1 MGDGPVVVGRLKD
14 MHETWRMRLR
24 RWLDAVLA
32 VATRFREDRGGRLAA
47 SLAYRTVFAFAPLLL
62 VAVAVA
68 GFVYGSVDAQV
79 RLVADIEPVVG
90 SELAGLVSDLL
101 GQAAASRSTTGIIG
115 VLLMSWTAS
124 ALFLEAQG
132 SLDFV
137 FGGNPHP
144 KTGLFA
150 WIVRR
155 LLALAAALSMG
166 LVLLA
171 VLLSGTLWR
180 MLRSRVDW
188 SEPLKLGVAWLA
200 PVVGWLVLA
209 GLFTLVFRLVPSR
222 VVQWR
227 PAAIG
232 GALTAVGFAIAAG
245 VIGSYFDA
253 DRFTGTGFAG
263 GFVLIL
269 FSVYILAQVVLFG
282 AEIIDVHF
290 LDEPLQETSKSDL
303 LLSHGPGVVKAERPV
318 TGIGWFAA
326 GLAMGAYLVSRIRSD
341 K

>member
-1 MGDGPVVVGRLKD
+1 
-14 MHETWRMRLR
+14 MHETWTKRPR
-24 RWLDAVLA
+24 RWVDAVLA
-32 VATRFREDRGGRLAA
+32 VTARFGDDKGGRLAA
-47 SLAYRTVFAFAPLLL
+47 SLAYRTVFALAPLLL

-90 SELAGLVSDLL
+90 SELASLVSDLL
-101 GQAAASRSTTGIIG
+101 GQAAESRSTTGIIG

-124 ALFLEAQG
+124 SLFLEAQG
-132 SLDFV
+132 SLDLV

-144 KTGLFA
+144 KTGLLA

-155 LLALAAALSMG
+155 LLALGAALSMG

-180 MLRSRVDW
+180 MIRSRVDW

-200 PVVGWLVLA
+200 PVVGWLVVV
-209 GLFTLVFRLVPSR
+209 GLFTLMFRLVPSR
-222 VVQWR
+222 VVPWR

-232 GALTAVGFAIAAG
+232 GALTSVGFAIAAG
-245 VIGSYFDA
+245 VVGIYFDA

-269 FSVYILAQVVLFG
+269 FSVYVLAQVVLFG

-290 LDEPLQETSKSDL
+290 LDEPLREIPESKMM
-303 LLSHGPGVVKAERPV
+303 LSHGSGVVQAERPV
-318 TGIGWFAA
+318 TGIGWFAI